1 MQTSQVSS
9 PPAADELFPEDEFN
23 DAFSRLG
30 LIKLSRRPRPRPA
43 AAGGGGDDCF
53 VPITG
58 TDIVAPTDEGMGDF
72 TGESI
77 AGADVLALA
86 GSGLI
91 GILVLGTMAG
101 EFSGVLLCTIDSLL
115 VEGLGGSM
123 LSLGT

>member
-9 PPAADELFPEDEFN
+9 PPAAELFPEDEFN

-43 AAGGGGDDCF
+43 AAGGGDDCF

-58 TDIVAPTDEGMGDF
+58 TDIAAPTDEGMGDF

-101 EFSGVLLCTIDSLL
+101 ELSGVLLCTIDSLL